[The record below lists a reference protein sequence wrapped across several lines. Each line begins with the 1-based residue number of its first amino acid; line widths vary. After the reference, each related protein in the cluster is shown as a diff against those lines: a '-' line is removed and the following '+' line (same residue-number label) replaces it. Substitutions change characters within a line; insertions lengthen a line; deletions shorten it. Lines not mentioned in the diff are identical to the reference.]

1 MKRHHF
7 SCSVFREC
15 DAGGSCGEL
24 TEHRAAKLRVMT
36 TPQPQVVPAIQ
47 SQGHWA
53 AGWDGSSAPSLL
65 NTLQTKAFA
74 NKGL

>member
-1 MKRHHF
+1 MQ
-7 SCSVFREC
+7 V
-15 DAGGSCGEL
+15 AAVGSPDTL
-24 TEHRAAKLRVMT
+24 TEHKVTQLRVMM

-65 NTLQTKAFA
+65 NTLQTKAFV